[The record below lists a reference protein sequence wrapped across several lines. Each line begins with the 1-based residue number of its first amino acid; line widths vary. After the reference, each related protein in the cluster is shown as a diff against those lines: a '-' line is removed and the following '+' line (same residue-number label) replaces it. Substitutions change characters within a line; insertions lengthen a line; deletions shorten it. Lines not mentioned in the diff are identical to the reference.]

1 MEKKDPPLRGTGAR
15 GRKLLRDTHESQT
28 DPEAQ
33 MYKKEAA
40 GVAKLSYL
48 GHVVAE
54 HKHGLI
60 MESCVTQASKRAE
73 WEAGL
78 EMLAKLAPGG
88 RPITVAGDRGY
99 QEEKFIA
106 ALRVLGVV
114 PLIAEYK
121 PSKHWKNWLTS
132 QEREH
137 PRFAVSQKKR
147 RLIEKVFSGI
157 KNIAGL
163 RRTKLRGRRRV
174 EWAFRIAATAHNL
187 VRMAKLIADPRHP
200 SLQFKK
206 VESGAGRK
214 YGPPESR

>member
-1 MEKKDPPLRGTGAR
+1 
-15 GRKLLRDTHESQT
+15 
-28 DPEAQ
+28 

-106 ALRVLGVV
+106 ALRVLGA
-114 PLIAEYK
+114 PDRPHDA
-121 PSKHWKNWLTS
+121 
-132 QEREH
+132 REH
-137 PRFAVSQKKR
+137 R
-147 RLIEKVFSGI
+147 RLAPHQVARAAASGVGFSD
-157 KNIAGL
+157 
-163 RRTKLRGRRRV
+163 RGHG
-174 EWAFRIAATAHNL
+174 AQFS
-187 VRMAKLIADPRHP
+187 AD
-200 SLQFKK
+200 
-206 VESGAGRK
+206 G
-214 YGPPESR
+214 